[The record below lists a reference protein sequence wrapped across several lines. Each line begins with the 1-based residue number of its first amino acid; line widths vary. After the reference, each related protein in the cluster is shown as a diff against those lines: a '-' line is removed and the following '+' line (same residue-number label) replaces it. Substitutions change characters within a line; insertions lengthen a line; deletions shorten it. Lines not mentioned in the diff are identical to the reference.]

1 MTDNQRVVEVVKKS
15 KKIYINKI
23 GVLFCD
29 LKDNIEEEKE
39 PENREI
45 THEMRTYIEKHFK
58 NDICSRL
65 QKVTLDNLDNWEV
78 AIKELENEIR
88 QF

>member
-1 MTDNQRVVEVVKKS
+1 M
-15 KKIYINKI
+15 
-23 GVLFCD
+23 
-29 LKDNIEEEKE
+29 
-39 PENREI
+39 
-45 THEMRTYIEKHFK
+45 HEMRTYIEKHFK